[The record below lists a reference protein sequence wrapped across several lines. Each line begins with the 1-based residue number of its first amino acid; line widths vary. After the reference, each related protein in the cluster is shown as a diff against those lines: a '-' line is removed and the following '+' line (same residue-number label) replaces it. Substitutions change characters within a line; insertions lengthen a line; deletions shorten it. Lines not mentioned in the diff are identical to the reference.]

1 MNGLLLKL
9 SIDRIEFRVGSI
21 IDCLRLEIIGWK
33 FSESRQRFGRCRPFA
48 GSPDVT
54 LNKEKNRTS
63 AVVE

>member
-33 FSESRQRFGRCRPFA
+33 FSESRPENV
-48 GSPDVT
+48 SDVVA
-54 LNKEKNRTS
+54 LLLDHRM
-63 AVVE
+63 